1 MQSGFSTIKELAKKL
16 MKECAVFREKVGRLT
31 YPLKHITILSNPE
44 NIQVHVKENIVLAP
58 FRVKIVYSEYKDE
71 PSMWID
77 SKGHLR
83 VRIVNSIRDVEDLNR
98 LIEAISKIAPLLSSK
113 ENIERYSRRLE
124 RAREILSVIEG
135 NFERIGVAKM
145 VEEM

>member
-16 MKECAVFREKVGRLT
+16 MKECVVFREKVGRLT
-31 YPLKHITILSNPE
+31 YPLKHITVLSNPE
-44 NIQVHVKENIVLAP
+44 NIQVRVKENIVLAP
-58 FRVKIVYSEYKDE
+58 FRVKVVYSEYKDA

-124 RAREILSVIEG
+124 RAREILSVIES

-145 VEEM
+145 VEEI

>member
-16 MKECAVFREKVGRLT
+16 MKECVVFREKVGRLT
-31 YPLKHITILSNPE
+31 YPLKHITVLSNPE
-44 NIQVHVKENIVLAP
+44 NIQVRVKENIVLAP
-58 FRVKIVYSEYKDE
+58 FRVKVVYSEYKDE

-113 ENIERYSRRLE
+113 ENIERYRRRLE
-124 RAREILSVIEG
+124 RAREILSVIES

-145 VEEM
+145 VEEI